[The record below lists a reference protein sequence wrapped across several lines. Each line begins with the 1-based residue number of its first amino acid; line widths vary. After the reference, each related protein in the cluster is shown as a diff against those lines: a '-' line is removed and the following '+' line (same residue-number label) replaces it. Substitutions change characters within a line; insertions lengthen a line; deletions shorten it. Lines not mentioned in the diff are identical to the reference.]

1 MAGIPSGIKLFVPLT
16 YFRGYRGRVGRVTS
30 WEAMRTQEMSV
41 IFPVT
46 PSNPTGFCAAIGPTP
61 REVQD
66 LRVMITQEL
75 GPFSENTLVANPPV
89 IDSQLLTPA
98 CGDGLSRTGH

>member
-1 MAGIPSGIKLFVPLT
+1 
-16 YFRGYRGRVGRVTS
+16 VTS

-41 IFPVT
+41 
-46 PSNPTGFCAAIGPTP
+46 PTP